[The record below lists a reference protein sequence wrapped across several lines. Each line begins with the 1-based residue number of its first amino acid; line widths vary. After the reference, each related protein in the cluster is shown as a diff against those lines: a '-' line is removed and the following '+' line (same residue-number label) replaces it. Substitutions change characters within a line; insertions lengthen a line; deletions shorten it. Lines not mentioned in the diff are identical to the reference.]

1 MGSAILSY
9 VSEMTATKVGF
20 ETAIIHK
27 SEGYEAICGD
37 SQAEAELRRQKCDDV
52 ALLAA
57 QAEERF
63 KYLKLEYDNNVQS
76 LVIKYVKQIEALF
89 IRLHN
94 AQKMRELEL

>member
-1 MGSAILSY
+1 
-9 VSEMTATKVGF
+9 MTATKVGF

-76 LVIKYVKQIEALF
+76 LVIKYVKQIGALF